1 MPFLQPLINLHRR
14 QAEHVNTKSLLGNS
28 QTQVLTTLRAAWS
41 KQRATWQ
48 TLVAKAVLNKSGLG
62 AEGTSRS
69 NLVFEQALLD
79 ALPMCPVPEQ
89 FSTFLALEV
98 LVEPAQGPRRN
109 AVLDLF
115 FWDLGQFAAAGHTTR
130 LEERQLQLELAQ
142 YMCQLLH
149 HLQRWRDPNGRDD
162 PIPQQSSLHQN
173 A

>member
-1 MPFLQPLINLHRR
+1 
-14 QAEHVNTKSLLGNS
+14 
-28 QTQVLTTLRAAWS
+28 
-41 KQRATWQ
+41 
-48 TLVAKAVLNKSGLG
+48 
-62 AEGTSRS
+62 
-69 NLVFEQALLD
+69 
-79 ALPMCPVPEQ
+79 
-89 FSTFLALEV
+89 STFLALEV

-130 LEERQLQLELAQ
+130 LEERKLQLELAQ

-173 A
+173 AVGRQQNSFEPNRFANRGIIADVRRPMAFVASGPQPASKAAQAGVTEEGWVSRSLCFRQTATRTI